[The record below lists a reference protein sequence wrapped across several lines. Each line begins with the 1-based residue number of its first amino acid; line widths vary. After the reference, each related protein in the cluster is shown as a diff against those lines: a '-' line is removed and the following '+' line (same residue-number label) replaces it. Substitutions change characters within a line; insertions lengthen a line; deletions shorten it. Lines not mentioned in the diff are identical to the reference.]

1 MLTITEKQN
10 ITTSLTDY
18 VARYNSQN
26 AASKSLKGV
35 SSATISQV
43 LNGNWDLIKD
53 TMWRNI
59 ASQIGYTSNIWEPVE
74 TRDFKILS
82 YILQDAQSNGLV
94 FGITGEAG
102 TGKSFALKQ
111 YAAGHKRAYLLQ
123 CNEYWNRK
131 YFLGELL
138 SSMGRDYSGLTVA
151 EMMGEV
157 VRILKSTES
166 PLIIMDEADK
176 LTDQVLYFFITLYNQ
191 LEDHCG
197 IVLVATD
204 HLEKRVKKGLR
215 LNKRGYKEIF
225 SRIGRKFIELKGVG
239 STDITQICL
248 ANGLTDR
255 KDIRMVM
262 EESEGD
268 LRRVKRKIHALKKS
282 LDANKPKD
290 TLNNTPQSLDHP

>member
-10 ITTSLTDY
+10 ITTALADY
-18 VARYNSQN
+18 VGRYDSQN

-35 SSATISQV
+35 SSATLSQV
-43 LNGNWDLIKD
+43 LNEHWELIKD

-59 ASQIGYTSNIWEPVE
+59 ASQIGYSANTWESVE
-74 TRDFKILS
+74 TRDFRILS
-82 YILQDAQSNGLV
+82 HILKDAQSNSLV

-102 TGKSFALKQ
+102 SGKSFALKQ
-111 YAAGHKRAYLLQ
+111 YDATHKRAYLLQ

-131 YFLGELL
+131 YFLAELL
-138 SSMGRDYSGLTVA
+138 TSMGRDYSGLTVS

-157 VRILKSTES
+157 VRVLKTNDK

-176 LTDQVLYFFITLYNQ
+176 LSDQVLYFFITLYNQ

-197 IVLVATD
+197 IVLIATD

-215 LNKRGYKEIF
+215 LNKKGYKEIY
-225 SRIGRKFIELKGVG
+225 SRIGRKFIELKGVS

-248 ANGLTDR
+248 ANGLSER
-255 KDIRMVM
+255 KQIKTVI

-268 LRRVKRKIHALKKS
+268 LRRVKRKIHALKKA
-282 LDANKPKD
+282 ANQNIDKSQ
-290 TLNNTPQSLDHP
+290 NAA